1 MSFHEPPRQEE
12 RVGCRQVWLL
22 TYATFLV
29 VLPVLA
35 ALIGVLVA
43 VIVALV
49 LFSVH
54 PALALVPIGLV
65 IGAVVA
71 FATWEERR
79 SRPPEL

>member
-12 RVGCRQVWLL
+12 RVGCRQVWALSI
-22 TYATFLV
+22 ATFAIL
-29 VLPVLA
+29 LPVVG
-35 ALIGVLVA
+35 ALIGVLGA
-43 VIVALV
+43 IALALV

-71 FATWEERR
+71 FASWEERR
-79 SRPPEL
+79 SRPPGV